1 MIDIDDFKQVN
12 DTLGHLMGDKALVRI
27 AQILKSKLLTT
38 DMVARWGGEEFAI
51 LLLDVP
57 KTDAINIAYTIH
69 ASIKE
74 DKELCEFLNNPITI
88 SLGLEE

>member
-1 MIDIDDFKQVN
+1 
-12 DTLGHLMGDKALVRI
+12 
-27 AQILKSKLLTT
+27 
-38 DMVARWGGEEFAI
+38 MVARWGGEEFAI

-74 DKELCEFLNNPITI
+74 DEELCAFLKKPITI
-88 SLGLEE
+88 SLGLGELTNAESQDGLVYKVDTALYSAKNKGKDQLVIV